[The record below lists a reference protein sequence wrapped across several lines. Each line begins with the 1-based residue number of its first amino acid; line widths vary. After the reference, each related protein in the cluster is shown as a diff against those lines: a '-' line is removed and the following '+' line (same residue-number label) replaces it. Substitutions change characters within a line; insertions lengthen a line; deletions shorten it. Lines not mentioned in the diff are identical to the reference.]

1 MKLLKI
7 ENSEGYYL
15 KENEEYSKIDQ
26 IAKEDILILMKILYK
41 SDDIKFDKQE
51 ESGNQ
56 KINMPSQAIVY
67 DKLYEKFI
75 DIYEKKEDIIE
86 QVNLEF
92 DKAFKA
98 YQ

>member
-7 ENSEGYYL
+7 KNSEGYYL
-15 KENEEYSKIDQ
+15 KEDEEYSKIDQ
-26 IAKEDILILMKILYK
+26 IAKEDILILMQTIYK
-41 SDDIKFDKQE
+41 NDDIKFDKQV

-56 KINMPSQAIVY
+56 KINIPSQAIVY
-67 DKLYEKFI
+67 DKLYEKLM